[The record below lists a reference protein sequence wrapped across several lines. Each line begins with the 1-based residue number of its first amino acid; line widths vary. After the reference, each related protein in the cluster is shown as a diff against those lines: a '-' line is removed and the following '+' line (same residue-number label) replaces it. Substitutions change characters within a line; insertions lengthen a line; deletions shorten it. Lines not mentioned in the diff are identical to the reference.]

1 MTEFDVPGSTPLQ
14 EGLDPMKEPERWEA
28 LVARINQAAAP
39 LLEVRRPASV
49 WHTLSRWQRPVAW
62 GSAGLVTAA
71 VLSLLVLPSG
81 AGEGS
86 RDVIL
91 AEAVVPWTV
100 AAWMEGEYTPTVM
113 ELVQS
118 VEAYAP

>member
-1 MTEFDVPGSTPLQ
+1 MTEPGFPEGTPLQ
-14 EGLDPMKEPERWEA
+14 EGLDPVKEPQRWEA

-39 LLEVRRPASV
+39 LLEARRPASL
-49 WHTLSRWQRPVAW
+49 WQILSTWRRPVAW

-81 AGEGS
+81 ATGSSGE
-86 RDVIL
+86 VIL

-100 AAWMEGEYTPTVM
+100 AAWMEGEYNPTVM